1 VQERVLVAGAGPVG
15 LVAAAHLARSGV
27 PVTVFEGGPALSEES
42 RASTFHPPTLD
53 MLHTLGAA
61 ERLIDQGL
69 KAPTFQYRSKKHGLL
84 AQFDFAG
91 IADVTEHPYRV
102 QCEQSKLTRI
112 LYDQMSDH
120 PNFELQFDSPV
131 VDIAQDASGVEVT
144 IDHKGR
150 KERRSGRYLIG
161 ADGASSKV
169 RRALGV
175 EFEGFTWPDRLL
187 VVSTP
192 FDFHDVIP
200 DLTAVNYV
208 ADPERWYFL
217 LQIPGVWRVM
227 FLVNEDASD
236 ERVQTQDFAQSLMAG
251 VVPGIS
257 NYPIDHI
264 TLYKVH
270 QRVAKTF
277 RQSRVFLIGD
287 AAHINNPL
295 GGMGMNGGIHDAVNL
310 ARRLANV
317 WHGEG
322 PDAELDRFDK
332 QRRLVTLEY
341 IQNYTIQNKKN
352 LESSGDEFRQ
362 SLRAITADP
371 MRTREYLLRVSMIAS
386 LHRAE
391 EVSGTGASVPLP
403 PKADIRWSGL
413 KGFGT

>member
-1 VQERVLVAGAGPVG
+1 LAVQERVFIAGAGPVG
-15 LVAAAHLARSGV
+15 LTAATHLARSGV
-27 PVTVFEGGPALSEES
+27 PITVFEQGLGLSEES

-53 MLHTLGAA
+53 MLDALGAA
-61 ERLIDQGL
+61 EPMIAQGL

-84 AQFDFAG
+84 GQFDFAK
-91 IADVTEHPYRV
+91 IADVTQHPYRV
-102 QCEQSKLTRI
+102 QCEQSRLTRI
-112 LYDQMSDH
+112 LYDQMRDH
-120 PNFELQFDSPV
+120 PNFEIRFNSPV
-131 VDIAQDASGVEVT
+131 VAASQDGSSVEVA
-144 IDHKGR
+144 IDHNGTS
-150 KERRSGRYLIG
+150 ERLSGRYLIG

-169 RRALGV
+169 RRALDI
-175 EFEGFTWPDRLL
+175 EFEGFTWSDRLL

-192 FDFHDVIP
+192 FDFHSVVP
-200 DLTAVNYV
+200 GLTAVNYV

-217 LQIPGVWRVM
+217 LQIPGLWRVM

-236 ERVQTQDFAQSLMAG
+236 ERVQTREFAQSLMAG

-277 RQSRVFLIGD
+277 RQHRAFLVGD

-295 GGMGMNGGIHDAVNL
+295 GGVGMNSGIHDAVNL
-310 ARRLANV
+310 AGRLAAV
-317 WHGEG
+317 WSGKA

-332 QRRLVTLEY
+332 QRRLITLEY

-362 SLRAITADP
+362 SLQAISADP
-371 MRTREYLLRVSMIAS
+371 IRTREFLLRVSMIAS
-386 LHRAE
+386 LRRAE
-391 EVSGTGASVPLP
+391 DLG
-403 PKADIRWSGL
+403 
-413 KGFGT
+413 